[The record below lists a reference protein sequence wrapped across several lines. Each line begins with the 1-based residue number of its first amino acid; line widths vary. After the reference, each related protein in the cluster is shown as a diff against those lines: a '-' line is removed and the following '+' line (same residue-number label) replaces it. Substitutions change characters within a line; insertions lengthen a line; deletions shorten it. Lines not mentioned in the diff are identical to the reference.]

1 MKSILTEEQI
11 SLLCMYMRIIDLMKG
26 NPDISE
32 ANPEMKAYLKNIYK
46 AVEDIFAML
55 TDEQKDELLE
65 THKLQ
70 LNVLKQNS
78 SE

>member
-1 MKSILTEEQI
+1 
-11 SLLCMYMRIIDLMKG
+11 MRIIDLMKS

-32 ANPEMKAYLKNIYK
+32 ANPEMKTQLEKIYK
-46 AVEDIFAML
+46 AVDDIFEML

-70 LNVLKQNS
+70 LNVLKQNP